1 MFYIC
6 VDKNKKVMNIT
17 QAIIAAVLLL
27 PAQIQAADTLQTTVA
42 AKPASWTLRSC
53 IDYAKQNNVTVRKNK
68 VNAQSARL
76 DLANA
81 KAGRLPTVSAS
92 TSQQGSYAPFRKT
105 SAVVNGSQVM
115 STGSKWTY
123 SGNYGLEASM
133 PVFDGGTTK
142 NNIKLA
148 EINTQIAD
156 LTADA
161 SMLTIEEQIT
171 NLYVQILYAKETV
184 NEDEEQ
190 IKLSETNLARTQE
203 FYRNGLLAQAD
214 VSQIESQLATDRY
227 QKVADETTLNQYRLQ
242 LKQLLEISDDENFD
256 IATTSIDGDVLAMLP
271 ATSQVYNTAL
281 ALRPEIQ
288 AGKLAMQKSDLDVKI
303 AKAAWYPT
311 VRLNAGLNATNMSGN
326 GNLMTQLKQNWNNFV
341 SVSVSIP
348 IYDGGKTKN
357 NIAKA
362 RLEKQSYYLDLLETQ
377 KSLWNTI
384 DTYRM
389 NAYNAQQRYV
399 AAKENANYART
410 SYELT
415 SEQYRLGLKNILEL
429 TTGKTNLATA
439 NQKMLQAKY
448 TELLNAAMLKYYMGD
463 TINL

>member
-1 MFYIC
+1 
-6 VDKNKKVMNIT
+6 MNIT
-17 QAIIAAVLLL
+17 QAIIAAALLL

-148 EINTQIAD
+148 EINSQIAD

-242 LKQLLEISDDENFD
+242 LKQLLEISDDEKFD

-303 AKAAWYPT
+303 AKAAWYPHCE
-311 VRLNAGLNATNMSGN
+311 
-326 GNLMTQLKQNWNNFV
+326 TQC
-341 SVSVSIP
+341 
-348 IYDGGKTKN
+348 
-357 NIAKA
+357 
-362 RLEKQSYYLDLLETQ
+362 RLERDQHERQRQLDDTAQAELEQLCGREREHPHLRRRQDQKQYCQGPVGE
-377 KSLWNTI
+377 
-384 DTYRM
+384 
-389 NAYNAQQRYV
+389 
-399 AAKENANYART
+399 
-410 SYELT
+410 
-415 SEQYRLGLKNILEL
+415 
-429 TTGKTNLATA
+429 
-439 NQKMLQAKY
+439 
-448 TELLNAAMLKYYMGD
+448 TELLSRPARDAEVVVEHHRHLSHERLQRPAALCGRQGECQ
-463 TINL
+463 LCPHEL